1 MKQLLRFFQVFI
13 VVAIP
18 LLLLMGA
25 IRLMLTPAFINFEYR
40 QPNFPEDVYGFST
53 ADRLKW
59 ADLSIQYLLNSEPP
73 SYLADLRLD
82 PATPLFNERELS
94 HMLDVKVL
102 VQRMLTALWVLGGIL
117 ALLGFFFHWRKQTAA
132 YWHALASGGYA
143 ALGLLG
149 FVLVMIFTAF
159 DWLFTKFH
167 NIFFV
172 GDTWLFLY
180 TDSLI
185 RLFPMKFWQDAF
197 IGVGI
202 LTGLGALFLIL
213 FGNRLARK
221 QPSVD

>member
-1 MKQLLRFFQVFI
+1 MKSIIRFFQVFI
-13 VVAIP
+13 TIAVP
-18 LLLLMGA
+18 LLLLMGG

-40 QPNFPEDVYGFST
+40 QPNFPPDVYGFST

-59 ADLSIQYLLNSEPP
+59 ADLSIQYLLNSEPIT
-73 SYLADLRLD
+73 YLADLRLD
-82 PATPLFNERELS
+82 ASMPLFNERELS
-94 HMLDVKVL
+94 HMLDVKIL

-117 ALLGFFFHWRKQTAA
+117 VALGGFFHWRKQAAA
-132 YWHALASGGYA
+132 YWRALASGGYA

-149 FVLVMIFTAF
+149 FVLVMVFTAF
-159 DWLFTKFH
+159 DWLFTRFH

-213 FGNRLARK
+213 FGNRLAQK
-221 QPSVD
+221 QAVED